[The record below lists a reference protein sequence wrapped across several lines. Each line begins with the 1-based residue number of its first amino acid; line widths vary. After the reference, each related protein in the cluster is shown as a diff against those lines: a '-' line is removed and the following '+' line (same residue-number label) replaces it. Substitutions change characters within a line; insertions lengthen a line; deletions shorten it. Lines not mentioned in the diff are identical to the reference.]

1 MAKEILKQTDES
13 VDLDST
19 EGKRKSHTGYN
30 SSKAGAVAGLEALHD
45 LAELT
50 EHVVYHG
57 SDGGLKEF
65 KGDDDQIFMSDAH
78 Y

>member
-1 MAKEILKQTDES
+1 M
-13 VDLDST
+13 DLDSA

-30 SSKAGAVAGLEALHD
+30 SSKAGAVARLEALHD

-50 EHVVYHG
+50 EHVVHQG

>member
-1 MAKEILKQTDES
+1 M
-13 VDLDST
+13 DLDST
-19 EGKRKSHTGYN
+19 EGKRESHTGYN

-50 EHVVYHG
+50 EHVVHQG
-57 SDGGLKEF
+57 SDGGLRKF
-65 KGDDDQIFMSDAH
+65 KGDNSQNIRCNSIMYH